1 MKNQSV
7 ETSDPAMAV
16 VGERWVHEALKCEV
30 LSPPRYHRR
39 TYHTVTRAANTSP
52 TAVTAAR
59 VATLLRPYAG
69 TFSTSRSLSAV
80 YLFVETA
87 VTVNT
92 YVNSSSRF
100 GTGTK
105 CL

>member
-16 VGERWVHEALKCEV
+16 VCERVHEALKCEV

-59 VATLLRPYAG
+59 VATLFRPYAG

-92 YVNSSSRF
+92 YVNSSSKF
-100 GTGTK
+100 GTRTK